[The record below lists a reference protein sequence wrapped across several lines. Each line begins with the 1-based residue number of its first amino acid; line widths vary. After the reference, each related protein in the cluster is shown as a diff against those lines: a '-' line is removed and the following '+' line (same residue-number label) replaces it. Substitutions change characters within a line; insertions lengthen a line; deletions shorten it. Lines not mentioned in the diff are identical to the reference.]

1 MQATPYTDINR
12 QLDELLSRM
21 QAILGKKLIGLYLFG
36 SLVWGDFDY
45 AISDIDLLAAIAADL
60 DDQEFVQLD
69 RLHHD
74 LAKAYPEWE
83 GRLEIAYISTQA
95 LQTFKTRTSPI
106 AIISPGEPFHV
117 KEAGNDWLIN
127 WYIVQEKGLTLYGP
141 APTSIIAPISK
152 EEFIQWVRVQAEEWR
167 EYIIH
172 ALHSRPYQ
180 AYSILTMCRAL
191 YASRTGR
198 QVSKKQAALWTQQHF
213 PEWAAQIEKA
223 LKWREDHRNKQ
234 IDHEA
239 TYPETVRFVTAV
251 IDYIKTENRPA

>member
-21 QAILGKKLIGLYLFG
+21 QAILGKKLVGLYLFG

-60 DDQEFVQLD
+60 DDQEFAQLD
-69 RLHHD
+69 KLHHD

-95 LQTFKTRTSPI
+95 LQTFKTQTSPI

-127 WYIVQEKGLTLYGP
+127 WYIVQERGLTLYGP
-141 APTSIIAPISK
+141 APTSIIAHISK

-167 EYIIH
+167 EYIIY
-172 ALHSRPYQ
+172 AQHSRPYQ

-191 YASRTGR
+191 YASKTGQ

-213 PEWAAQIEKA
+213 PAWSAQIEKA

-251 IDYIKTENRPA
+251 IDYIKAENRPA

>member
-1 MQATPYTDINR
+1 MQATPNTDINWL
-12 QLDELLSRM
+12 LDELLSRM
-21 QAILGKKLIGLYLFG
+21 QAILGKKLVGLYLFG

-60 DDQEFVQLD
+60 DDEEISQLD
-69 RLHHD
+69 KLHND
-74 LAKAYPEWE
+74 MATAYPAWE
-83 GRLEIAYISTQA
+83 DRLEIAYISTKA

-141 APTSIIAPISK
+141 TPTSIIAHISK

-172 ALHSRPYQ
+172 TRPSRPYQ
-180 AYSILTMCRAL
+180 AYAILTLCRAL
-191 YASRTGR
+191 YASKTGQ
-198 QVSKKQAALWTQQHF
+198 QVSKKQAALWTRQQF
-213 PEWAAQIEKA
+213 PAWAGQIDKA
-223 LKWREDHRNKQ
+223 LQWRENHRDKQ

-239 TYPETVRFVTAV
+239 TYPETVRFVTSV
-251 IDYIKTENRPA
+251 IDYIKAENRPA